1 MSVTRPTIKGFDGFR
16 VRRTVEGKVYQQ
28 YFSAAEEDKAH
39 AYDEELALLQKQ
51 VKAAARLRVKL
62 RPDSSRFPRHIS
74 LVVRKWRRKD
84 GSIRERL
91 YYQVSLAGE
100 PTKAFIIKDSKY
112 KEAWRGALAYLAL
125 LKRVEKEDLWK
136 RFKVAPREPNTKEG
150 RPRIKHP

>member
-51 VKAAARLRVKL
+51 IKAAARLRVKL
-62 RPDSSRFPRHIS
+62 RQDSSKFPRHVS
-74 LVVRKWRRKD
+74 LIIRKWKRKD
-84 GSIRERL
+84 GTTQERP
-91 YYQVSLAGE
+91 YYQVALAGE
-100 PTKAFIIKDSKY
+100 ITKAFIIKDSKY
-112 KEAWRGALAYLAL
+112 KEAWRAALAYLAM

-136 RFKVAPREPNTKEG
+136 RFKVAPRVPNTKTKKF
-150 RPRIKHP
+150 IKAP